1 MGSSERRA
9 CADAG
14 ARASERSCARVDRAR
29 LQASRCTQGRARF
42 AAERRS
48 EIGRRIGEAGA
59 EANSKRK
66 MILVIPSEVENGAAR
81 EAATWTGRPEPERT
95 GGERIKSS
103 GKT

>member
-1 MGSSERRA
+1 SERRA

-48 EIGRRIGEAGA
+48 EIGRRTVEAGA
-59 EANSKRK
+59 EANSCGTLKSHGKRSTLNAQRP
-66 MILVIPSEVENGAAR
+66 ITRFCLIERWTLSVGRWTLAR
-81 EAATWTGRPEPERT
+81 
-95 GGERIKSS
+95 K
-103 GKT
+103 